1 MDRLTRKELKTDK
14 FAAEVGQTVAFLEE
28 HRREATILGIAL
40 VVLAV
45 VGAGLYFY
53 FSRQH
58 VERQA
63 LLYEALQDYNGTIGP
78 QNPFTESF
86 ATKEEKQKAVEASF
100 RKLTDGYPGSDEAM
114 VAHIYL
120 GIMAADEGRSEEA
133 EKQLKFVVDSGD
145 QPYASQ
151 AALSLA
157 TLYGGTGRVADGE
170 KLLRN
175 LIEHPTILVSKEQAT
190 VALAELFMDS
200 RPDEARK
207 LLEPLRGERS
217 AVSRAVLTL
226 LGRLEG
232 APTP

>member
-14 FAAEVGQTVAFLEE
+14 FAAEFGETMAFLER
-28 HRREATILGIAL
+28 HRREATIAGI
-40 VVLAV
+40 VLALLV
-45 VGAGLYFY
+45 AAGAGAYFY
-53 FSRQH
+53 TSRQH
-58 VERQA
+58 AARQK
-63 LLYEALQDYNGTIGP
+63 LLYEALQDYNGTVG
-78 QNPFTESF
+78 QGNPFAKTF
-86 ATKEEKQKAVEASF
+86 ATKEEKWKVVEAKF
-100 RKLTDGYPGSDEAM
+100 NELIDGYAGSDEAM

-120 GIMAADEGRSEEA
+120 GIIAADQGRTEEA
-133 EKQLKFVVDSGD
+133 EKHLKLVVDSDD

-157 TLYGGTGRVADGE
+157 TLYGGTGKLPEAE

-175 LIEHPTILVSKEQAT
+175 LMQHPTVLVSKEQAT
-190 VALAELFMDS
+190 VALAELYIDT

-207 LLEPLRGERS
+207 LLDPLRGERS